1 MKRWDGERKSNKLLI
16 FSQTKKILALI
27 ETMLNQM
34 GIEFCRM
41 DGDVN
46 LKNRMDIINQ
56 FN

>member
-27 ETMLNQM
+27 ETMLDQM